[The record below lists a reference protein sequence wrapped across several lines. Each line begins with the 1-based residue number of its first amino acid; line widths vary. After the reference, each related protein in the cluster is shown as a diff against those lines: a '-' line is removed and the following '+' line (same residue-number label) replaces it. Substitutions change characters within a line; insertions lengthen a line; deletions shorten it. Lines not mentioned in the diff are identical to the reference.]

1 MKKKL
6 LETNIPFAKL
16 PKNEQISF
24 LNLYAD
30 EWENVFDGE
39 PAWEDATRKDYLE
52 QAKFQV
58 SWHKK
63 NEPEN
68 YKYWYRKVLTR
79 HGNIAY
85 EEQNIEFDDEG
96 YYQ

>member
-6 LETNIPFAKL
+6 LETNIPFVKL
-16 PKNEQISF
+16 PKHEQKSF
-24 LNLYAD
+24 LNRYAD

-39 PAWEDATRKDYLE
+39 SDWEDATRKDYLE

-58 SWHKK
+58 SWYKK
-63 NEPEN
+63 DEPEN
-68 YKYWYRKVLTR
+68 YQYWYRKVLTR
-79 HGNIAY
+79 HGDIAY
-85 EEQNIEFDDEG
+85 EEQCSEFDDES